1 MMEQS
6 KLISVII
13 AKLKIAYPY
22 YFKELTEEEF
32 AGLFSLYQEEL
43 ENTHPIALLNTIKKI
58 IKKSKFMPS
67 IADILIEYKQELKKY
82 YIEIINNSNFE
93 DKKFLLDMIDWFS
106 LHDDFP
112 DNIPKNIISDISK
125 LDYKNVRELGY
136 KEVEQ

>member
-1 MMEQS
+1 
-6 KLISVII
+6 
-13 AKLKIAYPY
+13 
-22 YFKELTEEEF
+22 
-32 AGLFSLYQEEL
+32 
-43 ENTHPIALLNTIKKI
+43 
-58 IKKSKFMPS
+58 MPS

-93 DKKFLLDMIDWFS
+93 DKKSLLDMIDWFS

-125 LDYKNVRELGY
+125 LDYKNVKELDY